1 MTTQKTFMKV
11 GSAWLTGK
19 SAERF
24 ITAVFLAIMMVITPA
39 TSKGRVSIG
48 VAVSVAP
55 PPLVVYEQP
64 VCPGPGFIWTPG
76 YWAWGP
82 DGYYW
87 VPGTWVLAPY
97 PGELWTPG
105 YWAWNDIDDVY
116 AWNAGYWGPEVG
128 FYGGIAYGYGY
139 FGSGYDGGYWRNGSF
154 FYNRTVNNINTANIT
169 NVYNRT
175 VVNNVTPRGVSFN
188 GGAGGTIARP
198 TATEIAAGRLRHDPP
213 AATQRH
219 QEQMARNNRTQLA
232 SRNHGQPPIAATPKP
247 GAFNSP
253 GAVSPRSEGRNNI
266 ALNRAPMNRAA
277 SRTGKHEG
285 AGTRPLNTTRP
296 NAASPRNVG
305 RPAME
310 SSARKG
316 VPRHQSNLAAPQ
328 RPIQQQHRNVPH
340 AASQRGRQQR
350 QAAPHET
357 TQRRVKPSGRTPPHA
372 VAQHR
377 SAPSGQ
383 RAKHAEAQRTIAPHR
398 QKVTRSVG
406 LSGRTD
412 HMKTAARSAPLRRV
426 NAPRRSEAQSAAA
439 RRTMPPPPKAQRV
452 VAQQRSTHQ
461 TRNAPRSL
469 AQQQRT
475 PEPRSAPHGVPPQR
489 SLLTLQS
496 APRAV
501 AQHRGSPLPQTKL
514 HGATERRRGPGG
526 GH

>member
-11 GSAWLTGK
+11 GSAWLTGR
-19 SAERF
+19 SAECF
-24 ITAVFLAIMMVITPA
+24 ITAVFLVIMMVITPA

-64 VCPGPGFIWTPG
+64 ICPGPGFIWTPG

-139 FGSGYDGGYWRNGSF
+139 FGSGYDGGYWRDGNF
-154 FYNRTVNNINTANIT
+154 FYNRAVNNVNTTNIT
-169 NVYNRT
+169 NIYNRT

-188 GGAGGTIARP
+188 GGAGGTTARP
-198 TATEIAAGRLRHDPP
+198 TATEIVAGRLRHDPP
-213 AATQRH
+213 AAIQRH
-219 QEQMARNNRTQLA
+219 QEQMARNNRRQLA

-253 GAVSPRSEGRNNI
+253 GAVSPKSEERNNI
-266 ALNRAPMNRAA
+266 ALNRAHMNRAA

-285 AGTRPLNTTRP
+285 ARTRPLNTTRP
-296 NAASPRNVG
+296 NAASPRNVA

-310 SSARKG
+310 SPARKG

-328 RPIQQQHRNVPH
+328 RPIRQQQRNVPH
-340 AASQRGRQQR
+340 AASQRARQQR
-350 QAAPHET
+350 QAAPHKT
-357 TQRRVKPSGRTPPHA
+357 TQRRVKPSRGTSPHA

-377 SAPSGQ
+377 SAPLGQ
-383 RAKHAEAQRTIAPHR
+383 RSKHAEAQRNVALRT
-398 QKVTRSVG
+398 QKP
-406 LSGRTD
+406 
-412 HMKTAARSAPLRRV
+412 ARSAVTRGTADSPKIATRSAAMHRT
-426 NAPRRSEAQSAAA
+426 NAPPRSEPHSTAM
-439 RRTMPPPPKAQRV
+439 RRTMTPLPNAQHAV
-452 VAQQRSTHQ
+452 TQQRSTHQ
-461 TRNAPRSL
+461 TRSAPR
-469 AQQQRT
+469 
-475 PEPRSAPHGVPPQR
+475 GVSTQR
-489 SLLTLQS
+489 SVPSFQG

-501 AQHRGSPLPQTKL
+501 SQHRGSPLPKKPSQ
-514 HGATERRRGPGG
+514 GAVQRRRGSGG